1 MEAWRCG
8 WFYVPLGFS
17 QPWDSDFRI
26 CFYSPARLLYWS
38 EYIWGY
44 FSSSK
49 VIQRQPPHLPMELSV
64 GTVDWLIERL
74 TRRLHDSL
82 CSIDAPKH
90 VYHCVCRSK
99 MTLLLLHLCKYSC
112 KKWCTA
118 SRPSPRVETREN
130 TPSGLACL
138 HTPFTEFQHLI
149 PSLIKGEENC
159 KWTHITG
166 KTKSAGLGD
175 RRPPACACG
184 LQMLQHPLWLP
195 KIKRVSSSFCK

>member
-49 VIQRQPPHLPMELSV
+49 VIQRQPPHLPTELSV

-118 SRPSPRVETREN
+118 SRPSPQSGDKRAHTLWLSMPPHTLYRIS
-130 TPSGLACL
+130 TPDFKPDKRRRKLQMNS
-138 HTPFTEFQHLI
+138 HYWQNQISWP
-149 PSLIKGEENC
+149 GE
-159 KWTHITG
+159 
-166 KTKSAGLGD
+166 S
-175 RRPPACACG
+175 PPACACG